1 MALSP
6 HANFT
11 SSLKRNN
18 DIFPL
23 VQIGG
28 SSTIYLS
35 TRDVTVD
42 SQDYDG
48 RLLATPSIT
57 SSIDLRNRTSRTSNI
72 TIRIA
77 NAGYDVT
84 FGQRTNKS
92 VIIYFATTGTT
103 SAIGECLKVF
113 TGRVIG
119 VSKLTDKEIAVNVE
133 DYASWRFNKILQER
147 VTAVAGYNMR
157 GEKKF
162 KPISYGDF
170 TANSS
175 DESTSGVCA
184 SKTLRPVELITH
196 DRDHLYYDEG
206 LNNAGG
212 RAHLYVDGIDKFVP
226 IQQATTATTTKFNTN
241 VIRVSNFDAPDST
254 KGYFRHTVRLYP
266 NNDALE
272 ADTPSSIAANEIVSA
287 ANAIDNDQSTIVS
300 LPATFGGLDPRGT
313 FAEYSGTLNGTIKSV
328 RAVIRGRSSAVNGAF
343 VYIRAGDG
351 DTILNEAITSGN
363 GWSPELGDLSA
374 DYVDS
379 KKDITTVWGN
389 EAAGVNLNGIIY
401 GYYQDVGSGTQ
412 TLEVMEMYLE
422 FTTYIVIDTVNGKSR
437 DQEFPPK
444 LYIGTDGMDL
454 ESGYTEVGSSNF
466 TPTEVHEN
474 LLQNFGPGSS
484 FIDTTT
490 ETSVRA
496 NFTDSVRC
504 TIDDSTMTVQD
515 AINKLQKEA
524 GFISY
529 IRPSD
534 GKVYYLIEDATS
546 KSIDKD
552 LTQSMYR
559 NVSFGT
565 IPLSQM
571 LWRVNYN
578 YDKHPAQGTYLT
590 GSFTQDTV
598 TKSLYDFG
606 DNDGVETLNQDWVNQ
621 SESGVNLLRLY
632 KYQRITAQCEILDAS
647 AWSLEI
653 GDIVTFSDPPADFR
667 LRDSNASYTDYQ
679 FRITET
685 TRTVNSLKIKAM
697 EVYKD

>member
-42 SQDYDG
+42 SQAYDG

-57 SSIDLRNRTSRTSNI
+57 SSIDLRNRTSRTNNI

-84 FGQRTNKS
+84 FGERTNK
-92 VIIYFATTGTT
+92 VVTIYFATNGTT
-103 SAIGECLKVF
+103 SAIGECLTVF
-113 TGRVIG
+113 VGRVIG
-119 VSKLTDKEIAVNVE
+119 VSKLTDKEISVNVE
-133 DYASWRFNKILQER
+133 DYASWRFNKILQEQ

-162 KPISYGDF
+162 KPVSYGDF

-175 DESTSGVCA
+175 SESTSGVCD

-206 LNNAGG
+206 INNAGG

-226 IQQATTATTTKFNTN
+226 IEQATTGTTTTFNTN

-254 KGYFRHTVRLYP
+254 KSYFRHTVRLYP
-266 NNDALE
+266 NNTALE

-287 ANAIDNDQSTIVS
+287 ANAIDNDESTIVS

-328 RAVIRGRSSAVNGAF
+328 RAVIRGRSSAVAGAF
-343 VYIRAGDG
+343 VWIRAGDG

-363 GWSPELGDLSA
+363 GWSPELGNLSA
-374 DYVDS
+374 SYVNS
-379 KKDITTVWGN
+379 AKDITTVWGN
-389 EAAGVNLNGIIY
+389 EASGVNLNGIIY

-422 FTTYIVIDTVNGKSR
+422 FTTYIVIDTQNGKSR
-437 DQEFPPK
+437 DQEFPSK
-444 LYIGTDGMDL
+444 LYIGTDGTDL
-454 ESGYTEVGSSNF
+454 ESGYTELSDHG
-466 TPTEVHEN
+466 PTEVHEN
-474 LLQNFGPGSS
+474 ILINFGPGSAY
-484 FIDTTT
+484 IDGTTQAAV
-490 ETSVRA
+490 EG
-496 NFTDSVRC
+496 NFNSDGKVRC
-504 TIDDSTMTVQD
+504 TIDNPDMTVQD
-515 AINKLQKEA
+515 ALNKLQQEA

-529 IRPSD
+529 VRPSD
-534 GKVYYLIEDATS
+534 GKVYYLLEDATS

-559 NVSFGT
+559 NASFGT

-571 LWRVNYN
+571 LWKVNYN
-578 YDKHPAQGTYLT
+578 YDKHPAQNTYLSGANSSNT
-590 GSFTQDTV
+590 T
-598 TKSLYDFG
+598 TKLAYSFG
-606 DNDGVETLNQDWVNQ
+606 DNDGVETFNLDWVN
-621 SESGVNLLRLY
+621 EAEGPVNLLNLFQH
-632 KYQRITAQCEILDAS
+632 QRVTVDCEILDPT

-653 GDIVTFSDPPADFR
+653 GDMITFSNPPADFR
-667 LRDSNASYTDYQ
+667 LRDSSASYTDYQ

-685 TRTVNSLKIKAM
+685 NRTVNSLKIKAM